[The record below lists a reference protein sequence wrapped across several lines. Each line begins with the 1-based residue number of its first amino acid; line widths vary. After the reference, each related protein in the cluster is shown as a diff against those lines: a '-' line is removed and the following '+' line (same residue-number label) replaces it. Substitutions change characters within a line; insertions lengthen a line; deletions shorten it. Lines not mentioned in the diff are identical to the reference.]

1 MILFKNGKENLIDI
15 LDFKILTIKKNKNNL
30 IELKKYFIEFKIP
43 VIPIRAK
50 DLIKQFNLKEGK
62 APKERTA
69 DPGCNPDFMPCIQA
83 VQININDKLNFLGWL
98 ALFYELQNKSKI
110 VSLTAYSKNVA
121 SILDNHC
128 DIILVGDS
136 LGSVLYNY
144 KSTKEVTLNTM
155 IEHSKSVRM
164 GIKKSLMIVDMPHNT
179 YRTPKEALK
188 NAKQIMKKTKCDGVK
203 LEGGKKIYETIK
215 TLVKN
220 KIPVMGHLGLLPQ
233 SDKTFKFKGKKKLER
248 NNIIRDSQLLE
259 KAGVFSIVLECV
271 ETSLAKLVTQNLK
284 IPTIGIGASKY
295 CDGQILVLDDL
306 IGLNPMNYKFVKK
319 YANIRKDIS
328 KAVSSYSKEVRKIKF
343 PNKKNSF

>member
-1 MILFKNGKENLIDI
+1 MSK
-15 LDFKILTIKKNKNNL
+15 IKKF
-30 IELKKYFIEFKIP
+30 IAKK
-43 VIPIRAK
+43 
-50 DLIKQFNLKEGK
+50 
-62 APKERTA
+62 
-69 DPGCNPDFMPCIQA
+69 
-83 VQININDKLNFLGWL
+83 
-98 ALFYELQNKSKI
+98 NKSKI
-110 VSLTAYSKNVA
+110 VSLTAYSKNIA
-121 SILDNHC
+121 SILDNYC
-128 DIILVGDS
+128 DLILVGDS

-144 KSTKEVTLNTM
+144 KSTREVNLSTM

-164 GIKKSLMIVDMPHNT
+164 GIIKSLMIVDLPHNS
-179 YRTPKEALK
+179 YRTPKEAVK

-215 TLVKN
+215 SLVKN

-248 NNIIRDSQLLE
+248 NNIIKDSQLLE

-295 CDGQILVLDDL
+295 CDGQILVFDDL

-328 KAVSSYSKEVRKIKF
+328 KAVSNYSKEVRKIKF